1 MTTIQNILND
11 HTSREAAAIFGDI
24 IKAHTS
30 ESDWEQ
36 IFDAARKS
44 DIVNNTHSDSKKV
57 GKYAPSQIL
66 RAMTAK
72 GMAIWVAEIAKY
84 NTLKAEGK
92 AEFNAQLPHLGV
104 VQNLRGHPNGINVVH
119 WPYSGCNLPLDFMD
133 THLDTDISE
142 YIELDDEEPIVDQEF
157 GDGKVV
163 LTGFDD
169 DENDYGEVTYDEN
182 TLDIANMAVAR
193 ATNGVVKDIRD
204 AVERLKSANAKA
216 KKAAADLASERIK
229 SANVAPVVTKNEDGV
244 EITYTI
250 ERKNAQAVFGIK
262 SKFLDFDI
270 NFYKWSGKNAK
281 VPDIE
286 MHYKFD
292 VEALSSLLF
301 AWEKNVRSWIGGST
315 GTGKSTLVAQ
325 ACAYTGTELYRF
337 ACHKE
342 TSTYNL
348 VGKVDVKDGET
359 YFKDGVL
366 PTAMSRPSV
375 LLLDE
380 ADAALGDI
388 TMALQPVLEG
398 NSLLIGEDGGRVVHP
413 HPLFRICA
421 TANTY
426 GSGDSTGMYST
437 GVKVQSRASMNRYG
451 VFIHVDY
458 LAPAAEMKVAKSLV
472 KNLSKDAHDRIYA
485 FLKAY
490 RQSFKNGAV
499 QTPVSPRNTITM
511 AEIAAFYEPILGCPS
526 QAVERAI
533 TSNVVL
539 SADEAD
545 ADIIKGI
552 ADKAVAP

>member
-24 IKAHTS
+24 IKAHTT
-30 ESDWEQ
+30 EDEWNC
-36 IFDAARKS
+36 IFNSARAS
-44 DIVNNTHSDSKKV
+44 DITNSDHPNSKKI
-57 GKYAPSQIL
+57 GKFAPSQIL

-72 GMAIWVAEIAKY
+72 GMAIWVAKI
-84 NTLKAEGK
+84 
-92 AEFNAQLPHLGV
+92 PHPSSADRAWVGV
-104 VQNLRGHPNGINVVH
+104 CGALEMSHENVDVPC
-119 WPYSGCNLPLDFMD
+119 WPWSFEPTDSELSV
-133 THLDTDISE
+133 DISD
-142 YIELDDEEPIVDQEF
+142 YIEVDDDPDDTNFRDEQPSET
-157 GDGKVV
+157 VV
-163 LTGFDD
+163 LKGFDD

-204 AVERLKSANAKA
+204 AVERLKSANAKL
-216 KKAAADLASERIK
+216 KKTNADLASERIK
-229 SANVAPVVTKNEDGV
+229 SANVAPVVTKDEDGV